1 MDEHKT
7 TVARLASEVARFN
20 ASKTPFRIYHGS
32 TLSTRQ
38 SSRQR
43 NRIID
48 VSSLSHVLQFNKAE
62 KTVLVEPNVPM
73 DQLVEAT
80 LAQGFLP
87 KVVMGMQRLQVPYN
101 MRLTGLAE
109 LPNITVGGGFAG
121 TSGESSSYKFGLFDR
136 TIRGAEIILGNGDTI
151 WTSANQ
157 HRDLFFTAAGSCG
170 SLGVI
175 TLLEL
180 ELIDAK
186 SHVELQYI
194 AVNGTQEA
202 VQQLRKYQDKP
213 DVDYMDGIMYS
224 MTSGII
230 MIGRLTNNTIPGKV
244 QRFDRPHDPWC
255 YMHAEEMLKKMQGSK
270 SDYRESIPIQSYL
283 FRYDRGVFWSGLR
296 AFKYF
301 ITPFNRITRYL
312 LDPFMYSRTMVHAL
326 HRSGIASRTIIQDYG
341 VPYDAAEV
349 FVRWTDK
356 TTGIWPLWLC
366 PVKSAP
372 QDERSFSQG
381 NNIKEDMLLD
391 VGIWDMGPADS
402 HAFIKLNRDFES
414 KVTELGGMKCLYAH
428 AYYTE
433 QEFWDIY
440 DEDKYSRLRREYHA
454 ENLPSV
460 YDKVKVDLQG
470 VAGGRSEKRREGW
483 GEWAYNGFWNTWP
496 FGGLY
501 GVASATKGLLVQ
513 SDFLL
518 KK

>member
-1 MDEHKT
+1 MEEHKT
-7 TVARLASEVARFN
+7 TVAKLASQVALFN
-20 ASKTPFRIYHGS
+20 DTKTPFRIYHGS

-43 NRIID
+43 NKIID
-48 VSSLSHVLQFNKAE
+48 VSLLNHVLRFNKLE
-62 KTVLVEPNVPM
+62 KTVFVEPNVPM
-73 DQLVEAT
+73 DRLVEAT

-87 KVVMGMQRLQVPYN
+87 KVVM
-101 MRLTGLAE
+101 E

-136 TIRGAEIILGNGDTI
+136 TIRGTELILGNGDVV
-151 WTSANQ
+151 WASADK

-175 TLLEL
+175 TLLEM

-186 SHVELQYI
+186 SYVELQYI
-194 AVNGTQEA
+194 PVDSTQDAVR
-202 VQQLRKYQDKP
+202 QLRKYQKEP

-224 MTSGII
+224 ITSGII
-230 MIGRLTNNTIPGKV
+230 MIGRLTHDTIPGKV
-244 QRFDRPHDPWC
+244 QRFDRPQDPWC
-255 YMHAEEMLKKMQGSK
+255 YMHAEEVLKKIQTSK
-270 SDYRESIPIQSYL
+270 TDYRETIPVQTYL

-301 ITPFNRITRYL
+301 VTPFNRITRYL
-312 LDPFMYSRTMVHAL
+312 LNPFMYSRTMVHAL

-341 VPYDAAEV
+341 VPYDAAEE
-349 FVRWTDK
+349 FVRWTDER
-356 TTGIWPLWLC
+356 TGIWPVWLC

-372 QDERSFSQG
+372 RDERSFSQG
-381 NNIKEDMLLD
+381 NNIKDEMLLD
-391 VGIWDMGPADS
+391 VGIWDMGPPDP
-402 HAFIKLNRDFES
+402 HAFIQLNRDFEA

-440 DEDKYSRLRREYHA
+440 NEKKYVGLRKEYHA

-470 VAGGRSEKRREGW
+470 VAGGEKSERRVESW
-483 GEWAYNGFWNTWP
+483 SEWVYNGFWSTWP
-496 FGGLY
+496 LGGLY
-501 GVASATKGLLVQ
+501 GVASAAKGLLVP